1 MRIVSFGERVFFH
14 PGGRMSKEG
23 IATLKNVSM
32 GSLCD
37 PRKQEEILSDLWF
50 EWVKLSLDLKL
61 ENAVRRRFP
70 GHSEG
75 TYGCLARWIDELGFI
90 GADLR
95 FQIQRLWREIVSW
108 YAAGS
113 ISTSKL
119 AATVRSS
126 WKWVRHSP
134 KYPNGVSK

>member
-1 MRIVSFGERVFFH
+1 MGW
-14 PGGRMSKEG
+14 RMSKEG

-37 PRKQEEILSDLWF
+37 PRKQEDILTDLWF
-50 EWVKLSLDLKL
+50 EWVKLALELEL

-70 GHSEG
+70 GHSKG
-75 TYGCLARWIDELGFI
+75 PYGCLARWIDELGFI
-90 GADLR
+90 GADFR
-95 FQIQRLWREIVSW
+95 FHIQRLWREIVSW
-108 YAAGS
+108 YAPGS

-119 AATVRSS
+119 AATVRSC

-134 KYPNGVSK
+134 KYPNGISKRWAPG